1 MAGTIKAQSTTAD
14 NNKKTEYK
22 EVTWD
27 DAEMDDDIIKGDRV
41 IITAIEGMDD
51 EYDNRASLN
60 EKKGVAQDD
69 IVYNDDF
76 YMSYYNGTIKLD
88 NGKEIYFSYVKLVKV
103 KKP

>member
-27 DAEMDDDIIKGDRV
+27 DAEMDEDIVEGNRV

-51 EYDNRASLN
+51 EYDNRASLVG
-60 EKKGVAQDD
+60 KKR
-69 IVYNDDF
+69 
-76 YMSYYNGTIKLD
+76 SSTR
-88 NGKEIYFSYVKLVKV
+88 
-103 KKP
+103 